1 MGKNSKRERKQQ
13 VLSQY
18 LPNCNSLYNCYS
30 YGHIPRDK
38 FYNACRSYAENM
50 DYKDCIGLIDE
61 TLFGSGKKGMIF
73 GVDGFYADSHRG
85 IMLYKDGIR
94 YNSLPSSYNITAVNE
109 MLNKLYEIETEPTGW
124 DIAGAIFD
132 SSMNFLQSLSDN
144 SEETT
149 KGNETDNNCG
159 EALSGLSETFS
170 KINDALQTLADIC
183 DGTSNDEADEDE
195 KETVRELM
203 ENALEHI
210 NRLQLHVND
219 ALGGELEE
227 LLKELHEIGGILDE
241 ELNVDG
247 IEVSCEAFI
256 DSCVDML
263 LADEDVDDIEKL
275 DLEKETNKIMEN
287 LVEDLSEF
295 DNGDSDELEEKLKN
309 SLVAYQK
316 KLRKTRKVWMH
327 LMEIQKA
334 E

>member
-1 MGKNSKRERKQQ
+1 
-13 VLSQY
+13 
-18 LPNCNSLYNCYS
+18 
-30 YGHIPRDK
+30 
-38 FYNACRSYAENM
+38 
-50 DYKDCIGLIDE
+50 
-61 TLFGSGKKGMIF
+61 
-73 GVDGFYADSHRG
+73 
-85 IMLYKDGIR
+85 
-94 YNSLPSSYNITAVNE
+94 
-109 MLNKLYEIETEPTGW
+109 
-124 DIAGAIFD
+124 
-132 SSMNFLQSLSDN
+132 
-144 SEETT
+144 
-149 KGNETDNNCG
+149 
-159 EALSGLSETFS
+159 
-170 KINDALQTLADIC
+170 
-183 DGTSNDEADEDE
+183 
-195 KETVRELM
+195 M

-309 SLVAYQK
+309 SLAAYQK